1 MNLVSIGTSP
11 LDLPEGGFL
20 YLNDEVPQIPR
31 ARYFDYR
38 KHSINLLNLNELSE
52 LDRYRKICDI
62 VDAFDAL
69 FVVTGGTLTEST
81 GLEYLAERLDQAG
94 DITAMVDL
102 IPKPDSKSP
111 SGHHW
116 AHGKVQRLMRSP
128 VLRKM
133 LTGKPN
139 FVLDP
144 TKRTFARLNRAE
156 LGDFDARAIAYFLIA
171 LFPGTV
177 IIPDFGFYGR
187 DLHTALIRENRIT
200 AGVRSLKRIERN
212 CPDLHDE
219 LLLIENKVIKG
230 ALYPDAVTLADYDET
245 ASGARLKED
254 TIGYDDFIRDA
265 MEPPEPREPVPLWV
279 PPPLTEVP
287 KVEKKP
293 RRRSFKRATD
303 TDWH

>member
-1 MNLVSIGTSP
+1 MNLVSVGTSP

-38 KHSINLLNLNELSE
+38 KHSIDLLHNL
-52 LDRYRKICDI
+52 DYRKACDI

-81 GLEYLAERLDQAG
+81 GLEYLAERLDHIPDAG
-94 DITAMVDL
+94 NMIDF
-102 IPKPDSKSP
+102 IPPPDSKSP

-128 VLRKM
+128 VLRKV

-139 FVLDP
+139 FALDP

-156 LGDFDARAIAYFLIA
+156 LGDFDARALAYFLIA

-187 DLHTALIRENRIT
+187 TTHIRLIRENRLI

-212 CPDLHDE
+212 DPDLHDE

-230 ALYPDAVTLADYDET
+230 ALYPDAVTLADYSET
-245 ASGARLKED
+245 ASGARLEED
-254 TIGYDDFIRDA
+254 TVGYNEFLKDA
-265 MEPPEPREPVPLWV
+265 MEPPPERDPVPLWI
-279 PPPLTEVP
+279 PPPLTERP

-293 RRRSFKRATD
+293 RRAREWS
-303 TDWH
+303 